1 MTRRK
6 VNSAGK
12 KPASKHDTNGCV
24 VVEEVSFG
32 EEEKNLIRAEFMF
45 LESKPAQQ
53 LRSGLTIRDEDS
65 SDPWYFTHV

>member
-6 VNSAGK
+6 VKSAGK
-12 KPASKHDTNGCV
+12 KRASEYDTNKNAV
-24 VVEEVSFG
+24 IEEVSFG
-32 EEEKNLIRAEFMF
+32 EEEKNLIKAEFMF

-53 LRSGLTIRDEDS
+53 LRSGLIIRDEDS